1 MKRFVFLAIAI
12 FSLGSFAE
20 EKLLREFPAGS
31 YIGEGWYL
39 TSAGQE
45 GRYSSFAEVVGT
57 EWTAAY
63 VTDGRL
69 TTYTAA
75 FDFSNDSF
83 FNVDVT
89 QVDSAGTQSEHLGN
103 GYCIR
108 DTCHLSAFL
117 GHGLLEETVKFVSD
131 SRIERIGSLIYMDQ
145 NGDMQTIIWEEKMVE
160 FGGNLDDSDDDD
172 YDDGDDNDEIEE

>member
-12 FSLGSFAE
+12 FSIGSIADQM
-20 EKLLREFPAGS
+20 LLREFPAGS

-57 EWTAAY
+57 QWTAAY
-63 VTDGRL
+63 VSDGRL
-69 TTYTAA
+69 STYSAA

-89 QVDSAGTQSEHLGN
+89 QVDSSGNQSEHLGN
-103 GYCIR
+103 GYCIK

-117 GHGLLEETVKFVSD
+117 DHGLLEETVKFVGNGA
-131 SRIERIGSLIYMDQ
+131 RIEAYRVAHLYGSKWRHANHNLGRK
-145 NGDMQTIIWEEKMVE
+145 NGGVCRQC
-160 FGGNLDDSDDDD
+160 GQCR
-172 YDDGDDNDEIEE
+172 